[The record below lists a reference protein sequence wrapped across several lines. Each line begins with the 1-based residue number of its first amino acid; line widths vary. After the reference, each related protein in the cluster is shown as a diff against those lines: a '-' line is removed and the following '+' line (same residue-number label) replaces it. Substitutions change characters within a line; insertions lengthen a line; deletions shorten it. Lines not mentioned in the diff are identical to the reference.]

1 MRPLLLAAF
10 LMAGC
15 VDGSGEIFTT
25 TASGVDTTT
34 YRAKDAVFLD
44 TSALPLGNYVF
55 EVTDPAG
62 TLLSTDPVSCRGF
75 HVDASGRISGTND
88 LPCARPVAEDVAGG
102 GLTVRLMPYGDAPGT
117 TYVVQVTPAQTYAD
131 LDRFDPRYTM
141 SDTFDVRCCRD

>member
-15 VDGSGEIFTT
+15 VDGSGAIFTT
-25 TASGVDTTT
+25 TSSGVDTTT

-44 TSALPLGNYVF
+44 TSELPLGNYVF

-62 TLLSTDPVSCRGF
+62 AVLSTDPVSCRGF
-75 HVDASGRISGTND
+75 HVDDSGRISGTND

-117 TYVVQVTPAQTYAD
+117 TYVVHVTPAQTYAD
-131 LDRFDPRYTM
+131 TGGFDPRFTM
-141 SDTFDVRCCRD
+141 SDTFEIRCCRD